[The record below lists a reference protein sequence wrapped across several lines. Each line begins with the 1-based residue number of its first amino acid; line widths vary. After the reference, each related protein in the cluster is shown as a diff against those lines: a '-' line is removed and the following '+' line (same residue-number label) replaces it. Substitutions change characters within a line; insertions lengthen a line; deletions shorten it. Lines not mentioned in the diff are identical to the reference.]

1 MSNAD
6 VARRLL
12 DMHRIR
18 VLKALLREL
27 LASTPSVGEGCPPED
42 LLKRINEVLE
52 KK

>member
-12 DMHRIR
+12 DRHRIR

-27 LASTPSVGEGCPPED
+27 LAATPGTGEGCPSED
-42 LLKRINEVLE
+42 LLKRIEKELE
-52 KK
+52 RK